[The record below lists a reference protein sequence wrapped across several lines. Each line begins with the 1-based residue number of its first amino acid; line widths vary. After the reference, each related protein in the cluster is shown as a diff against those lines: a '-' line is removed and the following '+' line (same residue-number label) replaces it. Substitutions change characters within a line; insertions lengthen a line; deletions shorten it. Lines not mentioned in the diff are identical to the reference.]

1 MATLAEELF
10 NDFADSGSEAD
21 ETQQDG
27 NNALGLDLAPQTVNH
42 SSSND
47 MDLDADDS
55 EADADDD
62 VMAGVSKGTV
72 DTVEDAE
79 DAKSKVEKMQ
89 LGGVSDVRSVAGLM
103 QTLEPVIE
111 VSKHPLNTSGS
122 IEAVFTSRFRRTSP
136 DFVPRMLQ
144 RIAHYQSQPTPTQL
158 IGNIEDHPEYHLLTQ
173 SNSLSTLIDSEIVL
187 VHKFIRDHYSIRFP
201 ELETLITN
209 PLEYAK
215 VVAILGNGPLD
226 SENIK
231 TLQHSTDN
239 PLKASLRSVLDG
251 PSLMIVT
258 VEATTTKGREMS
270 LDELMRVQR
279 ACEMVLSLDRA
290 KKTLTEYVQSRMN
303 LFAPNLTAMIGSL
316 TAAQLLNAA
325 GGLTGLSKTPAC
337 NIAAWGSKKGA
348 GTAGLAT
355 NIGIRQQGFLYHS
368 PIIQGI
374 PNDLKKQAMRIVAA
388 KLLLAARVDRVH
400 SSPDGST
407 GEELKGHCL
416 ERLEKL
422 TEPPPNK
429 GPRALPVPDDKPS
442 RKRGGRRARKAKE
455 ATAMTELRKAQN
467 RMAFGKEEREVGY
480 GTGEGTAGLGMIGQA
495 NDGRIRNLQID
506 QRTRAKL
513 SAKNKGWGGATSLN
527 GAASSLRGFG
537 QANSNIDLRGKGLRT
552 SGVGTTLGA
561 PTGTASSLAFT
572 PVQGL
577 ELVDPKV
584 QAELSRKR
592 KAEEDRWFKGGTFTQ
607 VAGSSNGGF
616 KKPDLPPSKKVDTGA
631 GKMGPPPP
639 RNG

>member
-1 MATLAEELF
+1 MATLADELLQ
-10 NDFADSGSEAD
+10 DFEDSDSEVE
-21 ETQQDG
+21 ETQQDHDP
-27 NNALGLDLAPQTVNH
+27 LGLDDAAQ
-42 SSSND
+42 SNGRKQQGD
-47 MDLDADDS
+47 MDVDGDESGGEEDD
-55 EADADDD
+55 EA
-62 VMAGVSKGTV
+62 MGGVSKGAV
-72 DTVEDAE
+72 EPVEDAE
-79 DAKSKVEKMQ
+79 DAKAKIEKMQ
-89 LGGVSDVRSVAGLM
+89 LGGVSDVRSVANLM
-103 QTLEPVIE
+103 QTLEPVLE
-111 VSKHPLNTSGS
+111 K
-122 IEAVFTSRFRRTSP
+122 
-136 DFVPRMLQ
+136 
-144 RIAHYQSQPTPTQL
+144 IAHYQSQPTPTQL

-187 VHKFIRDHYSIRFP
+187 VHKYIRDHYSIRFP

-226 SENIK
+226 SDSIK

-270 LDELMRVQR
+270 QDELLRVFR
-279 ACEMVLSLDRA
+279 ACEMVISLDKA

-325 GGLTGLSKTPAC
+325 GGLTGLSKTPSC

-348 GTAGLAT
+348 GAAGLAT
-355 NIGIRQQGFLYHS
+355 NIGVRQQGFLYQS

-374 PNDLKKQAMRIVAA
+374 PNDLKRQAMRIVSA
-388 KLLLAARVDRVH
+388 KLLLAARVDRIH

-407 GEELKGHCL
+407 GEELKEQCL
-416 ERLEKL
+416 QRLEKL

-480 GTGEGTAGLGMIGQA
+480 GTGEGTAGLGMIGQV
-495 NDGRIRNLQID
+495 NDGRIRNLQVD

-513 SAKNKGWGGATSLN
+513 SAKNKGWGGATPMN

-537 QANSNIDLRGKGLRT
+537 QTANSNIDLRGKGLRT

-561 PTGTASSLAFT
+561 TTGTASSLALT
-572 PVQGL
+572 APQGL

-607 VAGSSNGGF
+607 VAGSSTNGGF
-616 KKPDLPPSKKVDTGA
+616 KKPDLPPNKKVDTGA

-639 RNG
+639 RSG